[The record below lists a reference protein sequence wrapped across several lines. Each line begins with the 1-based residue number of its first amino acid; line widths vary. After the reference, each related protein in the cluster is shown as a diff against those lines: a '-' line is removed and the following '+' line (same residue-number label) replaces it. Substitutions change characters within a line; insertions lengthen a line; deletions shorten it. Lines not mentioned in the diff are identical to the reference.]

1 MLICSYRNKNSKWSF
16 PIKQKGG
23 KVVETIFDKKDQ
35 AAVEEVIDFIKTLSV
50 EEQKQVQIFIQG
62 IKFAQAAAKK
72 DPAA

>member
-1 MLICSYRNKNSKWSF
+1 M
-16 PIKQKGG
+16 
-23 KVVETIFDKKDQ
+23 ETILNKKEQ
-35 AAVEEVIDFIKTLSV
+35 PAVEEVMEFIKTLSI